1 MKWLLL
7 LHAAATLAMVGI
19 IWFVQVVH
27 YPLFKWV
34 GAEALPAYQA
44 FNTAATTAVV
54 LPPML
59 LELLTAVA
67 LVLHPPARTSP
78 TLAWAGFAL
87 LALIWLSTAFLQV
100 PQHNVLAMG
109 FNASAHRALVLSNW
123 VRTLAWSARGV
134 LALLLLAGPL
144 ESVE

>member
-34 GAEALPAYQA
+34 GTEALPAYQA
-44 FNTAATTAVV
+44 FNTTATTWVV
-54 LPPML
+54 FPPML
-59 LELLTAVA
+59 LELLTALA
-67 LVLHPPARTSP
+67 LVLHPPPRTSP
-78 TLAWAGFAL
+78 TLAWVGLAL

-100 PQHNVLAMG
+100 PQHNVLATG

-144 ESVE
+144 HSVE